1 MKYILYVFC
10 MHLCLVAAAQQ
21 KKEKELKVL
30 LIGTFH
36 FDNPGLDVAKFKNAD
51 ILSPKRQQEVEEVT
65 RLLKIFAPDKIFIE
79 AIPAR
84 QLQID
89 SSFASYKA
97 GKKELSPSEVE
108 QLGFRLAKQSGLSTL
123 YAVDYQEAE
132 FPFDSLMKSAMEA
145 GQTDITSFVQKT
157 IEEVQ
162 KSFNEALQKLTIK
175 EMLLRENGEDL
186 MRLQHEFYFKLLPA
200 GRPGNHIGSYLVS
213 EWWRRN
219 MVIYENILKQLNGNE
234 EKIMVIFGSGHTAIL
249 NELMKFNPNI
259 KLVSVSEVLKAAK

>member
-10 MHLCLVAAAQQ
+10 MHLLLSATAQQ
-21 KKEKELKVL
+21 KKEKEVKVL

-36 FDNPGLDVAKFKNAD
+36 FDNPGLDVAKFKDAD
-51 ILSPKRQQEVEEVT
+51 ILSPKRQREVEEVT
-65 RLLKIFAPDKIFIE
+65 SLLKIFAPDKIFIE

-84 QLQID
+84 QPQID

-97 GKKELSPSEVE
+97 GKKELSASEVE
-108 QLGFRLAKQSGLSTL
+108 QLGFRLAKQLGLSTL
-123 YAVDYQEAE
+123 YGVDYREAE
-132 FPFDSLMKSAMEA
+132 FPFDSLMKSAIEA

-162 KSFNEALQKLTIK
+162 NSFNEGLQKFTIK
-175 EMLLRENGEDL
+175 EMLLRENSEDL

-200 GRPGNHIGSYLVS
+200 GKPGNHIGSDLVS

-219 MVIYENILKQLNGNE
+219 MVICENILKQLNGRE

-249 NELMKFNPNI
+249 HEIMKFNPTI
-259 KLVSVSEVLKAAK
+259 KLVSVSEVLNAAK